1 MPIIK
6 MLSTQRG
13 SLDGIQVATYQEG
26 QIYDLRGPGG
36 EDLARSFLADG
47 FAELEVRPSRP
58 PGPEENAA
66 TRPEEPQTPPGKPK
80 AK

>member
-13 SLDGIQVATYQEG
+13 SLDGIQVATYREG
-26 QIYDLRGPGG
+26 QVYDLRGPGG

-47 FAELEVRPSRP
+47 FAELEEVHSPQAL
-58 PGPEENAA
+58 GPEENAA
-66 TRPEEPQTPPGKPK
+66 DQPEESQTPSGRT
-80 AK
+80 